1 MYIHT
6 NTLEYNYLPSYVN
19 ICKNLFSVLCETLL
33 CDVSLW
39 VLGLS
44 EFFVSFLR
52 PPLAIVRFN
61 VNERIRIDKLEINKE
76 IWKFNFA
83 RINKKKIFDENFD
96 EKEKL
101 ILEINE
107 EKETIWGSIKFLSNA
122 EKLKKE
128 ERKKLMV

>member
-19 ICKNLFSVLCETLL
+19 ICKNLFSVLCETLF

-61 VNERIRIDKLEINKE
+61 VNERIRIDKLEINEE

-83 RINKKKIFDENFD
+83 RINKKKYLTKTLT
-96 EKEKL
+96 KEKL

-107 EKETIWGSIKFLSNA
+107 EKETIWGCIKFLSNA

>member
-19 ICKNLFSVLCETLL
+19 ICKNLFSVLCEPLF

-61 VNERIRIDKLEINKE
+61 VNERIRIDKLEINEE

-107 EKETIWGSIKFLSNA
+107 EKETIWGCIKFLSNA
-122 EKLKKE
+122 EKLKR
-128 ERKKLMV
+128 RKGRN